1 MALFVIGDTHLSLSV
16 DKPMDIFGGWK
27 NYMQRLEQNWRS
39 VVGEQDTVVI
49 PGDVSWG
56 MSLEQAKADFAF
68 LHALPGKKILMKG
81 NHDYWW
87 TTKSKMDRFLEECGF
102 DTLTILHNNAIS
114 AEGVSLCGS
123 RGWMFE
129 QGQEHD
135 KKLIARE
142 AGRVLQGG
150 AVWRPGEDF
159 VFALPAHLYAGQHP
173 RVFCGDA
180 GVRRAPLLLRTHPL
194 QRMPFC
200 LPGRVAGGAAHDG
213 FGRLS
218 RIYAKKDWLNRKLL
232 PATGGISK
240 KNVL

>member
-1 MALFVIGDTHLSLSV
+1 
-16 DKPMDIFGGWK
+16 
-27 NYMQRLEQNWRS
+27 
-39 VVGEQDTVVI
+39 
-49 PGDVSWG
+49 
-56 MSLEQAKADFAF
+56 
-68 LHALPGKKILMKG
+68 MKG

-123 RGWMFE
+123 PGWMFE

-142 AGRVLQGG
+142 GSRIRASLQD
-150 AVWRPGEDF
+150 AARFGEQEKILFLHYPPIFMQDSIPEF
-159 VFALPAHLYAGQHP
+159 FEVMQEY
-173 RVFCGDA
+173 
-180 GVRRAPLLLRTHPL
+180 GVRRCYYGHIHSNGCRFAF
-194 QRMPFC
+194 Q
-200 LPGRVAGGAAHDG
+200 GRVAGSAAHDG

-232 PATGGISK
+232 PATGGITK